1 MEVKERF
8 NKMVEWSL
16 SDKEKNVAIIS
27 IADGEERHIHYHGNR
42 NDIGKAILAVANE
55 DEEVGLGIYIAAVI
69 WALNNLTDDQ
79 IDSLTDIAKQVAGIR
94 QALDK
99 GFDNG

>member
-1 MEVKERF
+1 MEVKELF

-16 SDKEKNVAIIS
+16 SDKEKNVALIS
-27 IADGEERHIHYHGNR
+27 VTDGEERHIHYHGNR
-42 NDIGKAILAVANE
+42 NDIGKAILAIANE
-55 DEEVGLGIYIAAVI
+55 DEDVGLGIYIGAVI
-69 WALNNLTDDQ
+69 WALNNLTDEQ

-94 QALDK
+94 QVLNK